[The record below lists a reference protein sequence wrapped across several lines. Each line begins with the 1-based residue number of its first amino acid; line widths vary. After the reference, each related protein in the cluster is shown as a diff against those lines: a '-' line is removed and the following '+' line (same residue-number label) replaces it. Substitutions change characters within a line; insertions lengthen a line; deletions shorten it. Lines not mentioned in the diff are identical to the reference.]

1 MKLLNFLGAAN
12 FPAAAN
18 TALSSLEAIAQNRIG
33 ITLKELRKNKTL
45 VSQGSPCLFVSYVR
59 AGSLKRSIMTPNG
72 RESVVAILG
81 AGDFIGEECLTDR
94 PICTASATALTDCSI
109 LQIEKSEFVHLLHSE
124 QTVCDQFIT
133 YLVMRKNRAEES
145 LMDLQ
150 LNSGEKRLAR
160 TLLLLAEQV
169 KEGSDDSRIPKVS
182 QETLAEMIGTS
193 RSRVNIFMN
202 KFRKLGLIQY
212 DGSIHV
218 DTNRLSRLLRDQ

>member
-1 MKLLNFLGAAN
+1 MGDAN
-12 FPAAAN
+12 SSALRKP
-18 TALSSLEAIAQNRIG
+18 TLSSLESVAQNRLGVTI
-33 ITLKELRKNKTL
+33 KEFRKSKTL
-45 VSQGSPCLFVSYVR
+45 LSQGTPCLFVSYIR
-59 AGSLKRSIMTPNG
+59 TGGIKRSIMTPSG

-81 AGDFIGEECLTDR
+81 SGDFIGEECLTDQ
-94 PICTASATALTDCSI
+94 PVCAASATAITDCSI
-109 LQIEKSEFVHLLHSE
+109 LQIEKSEFIHLLHSE
-124 QTVCDQFIT
+124 QAVCDQFIT

-160 TLLLLAEQV
+160 TLLLLADV
-169 KEGSDDSRIPKVS
+169 KDGPDSKLPKVS

-218 DTNRLSRLLRDQ
+218 DASRLSRMLRDQ

>member
-1 MKLLNFLGAAN
+1 MKLINLLGNAHLSEARKQS
-12 FPAAAN
+12 
-18 TALSSLEAIAQNRIG
+18 LSSLEAIAHDRSG
-33 ITLKELRKNKTL
+33 VTVRDFRKNKTL
-45 VSQGSPCLFVSYVR
+45 LAQGTPCLFVSYIR
-59 AGSLKRSIMTPNG
+59 AGGIKRSIMTPSG

-81 AGDFIGEECLTDR
+81 AGDFIGEESLTDR
-94 PICTASATALTDCSI
+94 PVCAASATAITDCSI
-109 LQIEKSEFVHLLHSE
+109 LQIEKTEFMHLVHSE
-124 QTVCDQFIT
+124 QAVCDQFIT
-133 YLVMRKNRAEES
+133 YLVMRKDRAEES

-169 KEGSDDSRIPKVS
+169 KDGPDSKLPKVS

-218 DTNRLSRLLRDQ
+218 DTSRLSRMLRDQ

>member
-1 MKLLNFLGAAN
+1 MKLINLMGDASPSAFRK
-12 FPAAAN
+12 P
-18 TALSSLEAIAQNRIG
+18 ALSSLESVAQNRLG
-33 ITLKELRKNKTL
+33 VTVREFRKNKTL
-45 VSQGSPCLFVSYVR
+45 LSQGTPCLFVSYIR
-59 AGSLKRSIMTPNG
+59 TGGIKRSIMTQNG

-81 AGDFIGEECLTDR
+81 AGDFIGEECLTDQ
-94 PICTASATALTDCSI
+94 PVCAASATAITDCSV
-109 LQIEKSEFVHLLHSE
+109 LQMEKLEFIHLLHSE
-124 QTVCDQFIT
+124 QAVCDQFIT

-160 TLLLLAEQV
+160 TLLLLAEHV
-169 KEGSDDSRIPKVS
+169 KDGPDSKLPKVS

-218 DTNRLSRLLRDQ
+218 DASRLSRMLRDQ

>member
-1 MKLLNFLGAAN
+1 MKLINLLGASN
-12 FPAAAN
+12 IAAARKP
-18 TALSSLEAIAQNRIG
+18 ALTSLESIAQNKFG
-33 ITLKELRKNKTL
+33 VTVKELRKNKTL
-45 VSQGSPCLFVSYVR
+45 LSQGAPCLFASYIR
-59 AGSLKRSIMTPNG
+59 SGSIKRTIMTAGG

-81 AGDFIGEECLTDR
+81 AGDFVGEECLTDQ
-94 PICTASATALTDCSI
+94 PICAASATTITDCSV
-109 LQIEKSEFVHLLHSE
+109 LQIEKAEFIQLLHSE
-124 QTVCDQFIT
+124 QAVCDQFIT

-160 TLLLLAEQV
+160 TLLLLAEHV
-169 KEGSDDSRIPKVS
+169 KEGSDDSKIPKVS

-218 DTNRLSRLLRDQ
+218 DASRLSRMLRD

>member
-1 MKLLNFLGAAN
+1 MKLLNLLGSAN
-12 FPAAAN
+12 QSIGRKPI
-18 TALSSLEAIAQNRIG
+18 LSSFEFIAQNKSGVTVRDF
-33 ITLKELRKNKTL
+33 RKNKAL
-45 VSQGSPCLFVSYVR
+45 LAQGEPCLFVSYIRSGGAKR
-59 AGSLKRSIMTPNG
+59 AIMTSNG

-81 AGDFIGEECLTDR
+81 AGDFIGEESLTDQ
-94 PICTASATALTDCSI
+94 PVCTGSVTAITDCSI
-109 LQIEKSEFVHLLHSE
+109 LQIEKNQFVQLLHTE
-124 QTVCDQFIT
+124 QGICDHFIT
-133 YLVMRKNRAEES
+133 YLVMRKNRSEES

-160 TLLLLAEQV
+160 TLLLLAEHV
-169 KEGSDDSRIPKVS
+169 KEGSDDSQIPKVS

-218 DTNRLSRLLRDQ
+218 DASRLSRMLRDQ